1 MNFIFRQAKSN
12 GSFLK
17 MALFGKT
24 DNGLLVL
31 EDVFDE
37 ERPGG
42 PLHHWDKSKIVTID
56 VAKVA
61 LKAIATYHGIWL
73 SWLRNQDPKKL
84 NDVTGSNFQ
93 DIFAMI
99 QFSKSSLKGVF
110 NVLK

>member
-1 MNFIFRQAKSN
+1 
-12 GSFLK
+12 

-37 ERPGG
+37 ERPRG
-42 PLHHWDKSKIVTID
+42 PLHHWDKTKIVTID
-56 VAKVA
+56 AAKVA

-73 SWLRNQDPKKL
+73 SWLRNQDPKTL
-84 NDVTGSNFQ
+84 NNVTSDNFQ
-93 DIFAMI
+93 EVFAMI
-99 QFSKSSLKGVF
+99 QLGKSGMKGMF

>member
-1 MNFIFRQAKSN
+1 
-12 GSFLK
+12 

-56 VAKVA
+56 AAKVA

-73 SWLRNQDPKKL
+73 SWLRNQDPKTL
-84 NDVTGSNFQ
+84 NNVTSDNFQ
-93 DIFAMI
+93 EVFAMI
-99 QFSKSSLKGVF
+99 QLGKSGMKGMF

>member
-1 MNFIFRQAKSN
+1 
-12 GSFLK
+12 

-42 PLHHWDKSKIVTID
+42 PLHHWDKTKIVTID
-56 VAKVA
+56 AAKVA

-73 SWLRNQDPKKL
+73 SWLRNQDPKTL
-84 NDVTGSNFQ
+84 NNVTSDNFQ
-93 DIFAMI
+93 EVFAMI
-99 QFSKSSLKGVF
+99 QLGKSDMKGMF

>member
-1 MNFIFRQAKSN
+1 
-12 GSFLK
+12 

-56 VAKVA
+56 AAKVA

-73 SWLRNQDPKKL
+73 SWLRNQDPKTL
-84 NDVTGSNFQ
+84 NNVTRNNFQ
-93 DIFAMI
+93 EVFAMI
-99 QFSKSSLKGVF
+99 QIGKSGMKGMF

>member
-1 MNFIFRQAKSN
+1 
-12 GSFLK
+12 

-37 ERPGG
+37 ERTGG
-42 PLHHWDKSKIVTID
+42 PLHHWDKTKIVTID
-56 VAKVA
+56 AAKVA

-73 SWLRNQDPKKL
+73 SWLRNQDPKTL
-84 NDVTGSNFQ
+84 NNVTGNNFQ

-99 QFSKSSLKGVF
+99 QLGKRSVKGVF
-110 NVLK
+110 NVMK

>member
-1 MNFIFRQAKSN
+1 
-12 GSFLK
+12 

-56 VAKVA
+56 AAKTA

-73 SWLRNQDPKKL
+73 SWLRNQDPKTL
-84 NDVTGSNFQ
+84 NNVTSDNFQ
-93 DIFAMI
+93 EVFAMI
-99 QFSKSSLKGVF
+99 QLGKSGMKGMF

>member
-1 MNFIFRQAKSN
+1 
-12 GSFLK
+12 

-42 PLHHWDKSKIVTID
+42 PLHHWDKTKIVTID
-56 VAKVA
+56 AAKVA

-73 SWLRNQDPKKL
+73 SWLRNQDPKTL
-84 NDVTGSNFQ
+84 NNVTSDNFQ
-93 DIFAMI
+93 EVFAMI
-99 QFSKSSLKGVF
+99 QLGKSGMKGMF

>member
-1 MNFIFRQAKSN
+1 
-12 GSFLK
+12 

-37 ERPGG
+37 DRPGG

-56 VAKVA
+56 TAKAA

-73 SWLRNQDPKKL
+73 SWLRNQDPKTL
-84 NDVTGSNFQ
+84 TDVTGNNFQ
-93 DIFAMI
+93 AIFALI
-99 QFSKSSLKGVF
+99 QLGKRSVKGVF
-110 NVLK
+110 NVMK